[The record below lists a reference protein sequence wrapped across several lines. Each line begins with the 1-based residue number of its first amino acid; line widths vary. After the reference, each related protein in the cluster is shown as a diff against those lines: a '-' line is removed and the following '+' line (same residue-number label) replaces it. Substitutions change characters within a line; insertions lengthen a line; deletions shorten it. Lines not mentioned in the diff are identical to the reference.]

1 MSAFWGKPSN
11 SYAHL
16 PKLASSREV
25 VSRRKGLLELRLGP
39 STV

>member
-1 MSAFWGKPSN
+1 MSAFWGMSVKL
-11 SYAHL
+11 YAPL

-25 VSRRKGLLELRLGP
+25 VSRRKGPLELRLGP